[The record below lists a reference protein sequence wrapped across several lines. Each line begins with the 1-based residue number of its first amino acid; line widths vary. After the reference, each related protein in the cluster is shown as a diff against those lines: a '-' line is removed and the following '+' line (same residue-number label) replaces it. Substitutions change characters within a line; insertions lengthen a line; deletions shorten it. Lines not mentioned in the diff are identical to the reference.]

1 MVAELS
7 RLPSGDVQSEATAA
21 RLVITRL
28 IMIALPAQ
36 PALSRDQQEQ
46 PTSPPALHA
55 ALAPTRQKDPLP
67 APPCAQLGHTSVG
80 RVPARHV
87 PPARPLLLLAR
98 RKIRPARCV
107 QLGPFPCRHGH
118 QLLV

>member
-21 RLVITRL
+21 HLVITRL

-46 PTSPPALHA
+46 PTSPPALRA
-55 ALAPTRQKDPLP
+55 VPPLTPQQDPPP
-67 APPCAQLGHTSVG
+67 ASPHAQLAHTSTE
-80 RVPARHV
+80 RELARLA
-87 PPARPLLLLAR
+87 PPARPLLPLAR
-98 RKIRPARCV
+98 RQV
-107 QLGPFPCRHGH
+107 
-118 QLLV
+118 